1 MTPRLPVALDTE
13 TCLISETAPLP
24 DVVSLAY
31 ALPDGEL
38 PALVHRPEVPATAAA
53 LLAEDATIIG
63 HNLPYDFG
71 VMAKQEPAL
80 MAQIFRAYDEGRVSD
95 TAIREMLLSIEDGTF
110 EFRFRSKGG
119 FSLERLARERLGYE
133 LDKSEDSWRLRYG
146 DLIDVP
152 IALWPEEAKNYAT
165 SDAASTLGVHQ
176 AQERQ
181 MAAGYR
187 PPDELL
193 QCRAAWALKLTAA
206 HGVVTDEEAVDRLE
220 LSLLERLEALQGQLV
235 HAGVVKK
242 DGSRTMSVIRDRVEA
257 AYRQLGFAAP
267 RTAPSAPR
275 EDGSPGKFPNG
286 QIQTDEETIDMVK
299 HIDPVLTAVADY
311 AAIQKDLSFAEIMRR
326 GTHTPIFHDYWPCL
340 ETGRTSDRGMEITGP
355 DGKKRKLGTNFQ
367 QIPRAPGAR
376 ECVMARP
383 GNVLVLVDYEI
394 AELRA
399 LAQVCY
405 SWFGWSHFRDAII
418 AGRDPHVQLA
428 SSLIGISY
436 EEGAARKKAGEPEL
450 KMFRD
455 DVAKHMNFGL
465 AGGMGA
471 NTFCAWVRGASDL
484 RLHETD
490 RVMYKGR
497 EVPSAKELKEAWLQ
511 QWPEMRL
518 YFRRMAEIASEFG
531 PRSIEQFGSRRVRG
545 NVGFTHAANGFFQGY
560 IADIAKAALY
570 LVVRACYAEPSSPLY
585 GCRPILF
592 VHDEIILEAPE
603 EIAHEAA
610 TECQRIMVEVE
621 GEWMPDIPPAAE
633 AKIAR
638 RWSKRAKPVRDRH
651 NRLIPWVP
659 AA

>member
-1 MTPRLPVALDTE
+1 MTSLPIALDCE
-13 TCLISETAPLP
+13 TCLISETEPLP
-24 DVVSLAY
+24 DVVCLTY
-31 ALPDGEL
+31 AMPDGNP
-38 PALVHRPEVPATAAA
+38 PALVHRPEVPQHLEA
-53 LLAEDATIIG
+53 LLDCSDATVIG
-63 HNLPYDFG
+63 HNLAYDFG
-71 VMAKQEPAL
+71 VMARQEPRL
-80 MAQIFRAYDEGRVSD
+80 MAKIFAAYDSGRVSD
-95 TAIREMLLSIEDGTF
+95 TAMREMLLCIEDGTF

-133 LDKSEDSWRLRYG
+133 LNKGEDSWRLRYG
-146 DLIDVP
+146 ELIGIP
-152 IALWPEEAKNYAT
+152 LNLWPEEAKLYAT
-165 SDAASTLGVHQ
+165 GDAGSTLGVHQ
-176 AQERQ
+176 SQERQ

-193 QCRAAWALKLTAA
+193 QVRAAWALKLTASY
-206 HGVVTDEEAVDRLE
+206 GVVTDEHAVDLLE
-220 LSLLERLEALQGQLV
+220 LSLLERMAVLEESLQ
-235 HAGVVKK
+235 HAGVVKQ
-242 DGSRTMSVIRDRVEA
+242 DGSRTMSAIRDRVEA

-267 RTAPSAPR
+267 RT
-275 EDGSPGKFPNG
+275 EGGEGKRFPNG
-286 QIQTDEETIDMVK
+286 QIKTDEETIDDVK
-299 HIDPVLTAVADY
+299 HIDPILTAVADY
-311 AAIQKDLSFAEIMRR
+311 AAIQKDLAFAEIMRR

-355 DGKKRKLGTNFQ
+355 DGKKRKLGCNFQ

-376 ECVMARP
+376 ECVKARD

-405 SWFGWSHFRDAII
+405 TWFGWSHFRDAII

-428 SSLIGISY
+428 SSLLGISY
-436 EEGAARKKAGEPEL
+436 EDGAARKKAGEPEL

-471 NTFCAWVRGASDL
+471 RTFCAWVRGASDL
-484 RLHETD
+484 RLHETEH
-490 RVMYKGR
+490 VTYKGR
-497 EVPSAKELKEAWLQ
+497 DIPSAKELKEAWLQ
-511 QWPEMRL
+511 QWPEMRT
-518 YFRRMAEIASEFG
+518 YFRRMAEIGSEFG

-545 NVGFTHAANGFFQGY
+545 NVSFTEAANGYFQGY
-560 IADIAKAALY
+560 IADIAKSALY

-585 GCRPILF
+585 GCRPLLF

-610 TECQRIMVEVE
+610 TECQRLMLEVE
-621 GEWMPDIPPAAE
+621 AEWMPDIPPAAE

-638 RWSKRAKPVRDRH
+638 RWSKRAKPVRDKH

-659 AA
+659 